1 MATSLG
7 TDQNGRVPS
16 ELLSLFSLKGKT
28 AIVSGGTGG
37 IGLAIVEILAD
48 AGANVAI
55 LYHRNKDAI
64 ESARTIEQR
73 YRVKCTAHQ
82 VNITRQEEV
91 EDVVNKIVA
100 DYNGRLDIFVANG
113 GIAWG
118 ETTALDSSVSHYHEV
133 LSTNL
138 DGVYY
143 SALAA
148 GKHWRRQAKERT
160 AIDGKNLDNFTT
172 GSFIATASMSGHIVN
187 VPHIQAAYNVS
198 KAGVIHLCKS
208 LAIEWID
215 FARANSVSPGYV
227 NSGLTGSAPAELI
240 TAVAEKIPM
249 RRIGEPHELKGAYL
263 YLASNASSFCTGT
276 DILVDGGYCLL

>member
-1 MATSLG
+1 MLSRGDPT
-7 TDQNGRVPS
+7 TDKK
-16 ELLSLFSLKGKT
+16 LT
-28 AIVSGGTGG
+28 
-37 IGLAIVEILAD
+37 LAV
-48 AGANVAI
+48 G
-55 LYHRNKDAI
+55 
-64 ESARTIEQR
+64 
-73 YRVKCTAHQ
+73 TAHQ

-91 EDVVNKIVA
+91 EEVVNKIVA
-100 DYNGRLDIFVANG
+100 DYDGRLDIFVANG

-148 GKHWRRQAKERT
+148 GKHWRRQAKDRT
-160 AIDGKNLDNFTT
+160 AIDGKKLDNFTM

-198 KAGVIHLCKS
+198 KAGVIHLCKHTPNILLKAQFVTNTTIIGKS

-249 RRIGEPHELKGAYL
+249 RYVMLFKFSLEPA
-263 YLASNASSFCTGT
+263 
-276 DILVDGGYCLL
+276 